1 VGDYKRFFILVAV
14 LVIAHFSIHYYAN
27 REEGGEEN
35 GVLRYYSSIVS
46 DFHLSS
52 DYYMVD
58 DSPHIELYPTEFT
71 QEILKRWKWVAE
83 AFPEM
88 DYPEETIE
96 QNDWLMAYEQF
107 IEDVNDIGEVDG
119 EERGFRSGTIQS
131 YILADEEIPGLKDFI
146 NKSNN

>member
-27 REEGGEEN
+27 REEDGEEN

-52 DYYMVD
+52 DYYIVD
-58 DSPHIELYPTEFT
+58 ESPHKELYPTEFT
-71 QEILKRWKWVAE
+71 QEILERWKWVAE

-88 DYPEETIE
+88 DYPEEAIE
-96 QNDWLMAYEQF
+96 QNDWLVAYAQLTEGL
-107 IEDVNDIGEVDG
+107 NDIA
-119 EERGFRSGTIQS
+119 ERGDQQESIRS
-131 YILADEEIPGLKDFI
+131 YIFFDTERPEVT
-146 NKSNN
+146 NNN